1 MLRLIASDI
10 DGTLVPDSAPTINEE
25 YFEVI
30 RALQAKG
37 VRFCPCSGRAFSSM
51 VRMFEP
57 LKDEVYFICEN
68 GSVLRTAD
76 KILHA
81 WTIPEVVYA
90 PFIEDARKL
99 PGISICV
106 STPEN
111 VYTDAGEDSELFL
124 LLRDSYRYDVENIE
138 DLLTVPEDQ
147 VIKIS
152 LYHHD
157 SCEEVARPITESHWQ
172 EDLQMLCSGKQW
184 VDGLAKNAGKG
195 EAFALLQEYLDIP
208 KEETMYFGDNMNDLT
223 AFKEAGIS
231 QTVSSARSEVK
242 ESVDYIAHSVK
253 HDGVLQEL
261 KKILMII
268 G

>member
-81 WTIPEVVYA
+81 WTIPEGVYA
-90 PFIEDARKL
+90 
-99 PGISICV
+99 
-106 STPEN
+106 
-111 VYTDAGEDSELFL
+111 EDSELFL

-138 DLLTVPEDQ
+138 DLLSVPEDQ

>member
-57 LKDEVYFICEN
+57 LKDEVYF
-68 GSVLRTAD
+68 G
-76 KILHA
+76 
-81 WTIPEVVYA
+81 VYA

>member
-81 WTIPEVVYA
+81 WTIP
-90 PFIEDARKL
+90 
-99 PGISICV
+99 SICV

-138 DLLTVPEDQ
+138 DLLSVPEDQ

>member
-1 MLRLIASDI
+1 MKLIASDI
-10 DGTLVPDSAPTINEE
+10 DGTLVPDSSPYINSE
-25 YFEVI
+25 YFDVI

-37 VRFCPCSGRAFSSM
+37 IRFCPCSGRAYSSM
-51 VRMFEP
+51 ARLFAP
-57 LKDEVYFICEN
+57 IRDEVYFICEN
-68 GSVLRTAD
+68 GSVLRTSD
-76 KILHA
+76 KILYA
-81 WTIPEVVYA
+81 WTIPEGVYA
-90 PFIEDARKL
+90 PFIQDARKL
-99 PGISICV
+99 PGISLCV

-124 LLRDSYRYDVENIE
+124 LLRDQYKYDVENID
-138 DLLTVPEDQ
+138 DLLDVPEDQ

-157 SCEEVARPITESHWQ
+157 SCEEVAKPITESHWK
-172 EDLQMLCSGKQW
+172 EVLQMLCSGKQW
-184 VDGLAKNAGKG
+184 VDALAKDSGKG
-195 EAFALLQEYLDIP
+195 EAFALLQEYLGIA

-223 AFKEAGIS
+223 AFEEAGIS

-242 ESVDYIAHSVK
+242 DSVDYIAHSVK

>member
-81 WTIPEVVYA
+81 WTIPEGVYA

-124 LLRDSYRYDVENIE
+124 LLRDSYRYDVENI
-138 DLLTVPEDQ
+138 D
-147 VIKIS
+147 
-152 LYHHD
+152 
-157 SCEEVARPITESHWQ
+157 CEEVARPITESHWQ

>member
-10 DGTLVPDSAPTINEE
+10 DGTLVP
-25 YFEVI
+25 
-30 RALQAKG
+30 ALQAKG

-81 WTIPEVVYA
+81 WTIPEGVYA

-138 DLLTVPEDQ
+138 DLLSVP
-147 VIKIS
+147 
-152 LYHHD
+152 
-157 SCEEVARPITESHWQ
+157 
-172 EDLQMLCSGKQW
+172 DLQMLCSGKQW